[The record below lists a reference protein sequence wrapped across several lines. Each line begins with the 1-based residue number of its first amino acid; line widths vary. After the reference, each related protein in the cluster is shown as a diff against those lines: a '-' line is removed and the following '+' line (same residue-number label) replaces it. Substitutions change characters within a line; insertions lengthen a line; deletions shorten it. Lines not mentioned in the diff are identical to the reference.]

1 ETEHNQRTA
10 SAMKKQEI
18 QQGNTNKKIGD
29 GVVFAGTMHDK
40 LSEDVTKNVKVTDG
54 GSLGPFETRLRRTVT
69 KTVNIRAG
77 RAIGSIGIGSL
88 IAGYAKGTPP
98 SGHPGGAFVA
108 GEEGWELGRLGNKWE
123 MLNFGMYDRPK
134 GYEVITHNESKR
146 ILSALNNMHGYATGA
161 RPPREADN
169 VVRQM
174 NTGNSETVGLLERIA
189 RAVESGQS
197 IVINGK
203 EIANVVNEEN
213 AINSQVSMF

>member
-1 ETEHNQRTA
+1 ATSNQGKA
-10 SAMKKQEI
+10 QD
-18 QQGNTNKKIGD
+18 NTNRKIKD
-29 GVVFAGTMHDK
+29 GVGFAFGLHKELTKDA
-40 LSEDVTKNVKVTDG
+40 TKNVKITDG
-54 GSLGPFETRLRRTVT
+54 GSLGPFETRLRREVT

-77 RAIGSIGIGSL
+77 RAIGSIGIGRL
-88 IAGYAKGTPP
+88 IAGYAKGTPA

-108 GEEGWELGRLGNKWE
+108 GEEGYELGRLGNKWE
-123 MLNFGMYDRPK
+123 LLNFGMYDRPK
-134 GYEVITHNESKR
+134 GYEVFTHNESKR
-146 ILSALNNMHGYATGA
+146 ILNALNNVPGYATGA

-174 NTGNSETVGLLERIA
+174 NAGNSETVGLLERIA

>member
-1 ETEHNQRTA
+1 
-10 SAMKKQEI
+10 
-18 QQGNTNKKIGD
+18 KKIKD
-29 GVVFAGTMHDK
+29 GVGFAAGLHRELIKDA
-40 LSEDVTKNVKVTDG
+40 TKNVKVTDG
-54 GSLGPFETRLRRTVT
+54 GTLGPFETRLRRTVT

-134 GYEVITHNESKR
+134 GYEVFTHNESKR
-146 ILSALNNMHGYATGA
+146 ILSALNNIPGYATGA
-161 RPPREADN
+161 RAHREVDN

-174 NTGNSETVGLLERIA
+174 STQNNH
-189 RAVESGQS
+189 
-197 IVINGK
+197 N
-203 EIANVVNEEN
+203 
-213 AINSQVSMF
+213 